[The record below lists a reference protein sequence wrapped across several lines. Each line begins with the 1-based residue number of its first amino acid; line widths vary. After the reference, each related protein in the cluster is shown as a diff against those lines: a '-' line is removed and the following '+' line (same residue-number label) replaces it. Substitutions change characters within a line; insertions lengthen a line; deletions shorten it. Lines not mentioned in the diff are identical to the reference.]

1 MPNFRLLTL
10 NLRYKTALYF
20 SLGLLGMIISF
31 LFISR
36 YFFLYSLD
44 ELERTE
50 ITHANQQ
57 AHAVINMMVNQ
68 QREISYDW
76 AHWDETYY
84 LLKDGDIDAYRDR
97 NLYIESIDTLALD
110 LMVFVT
116 LEGKILDSLTR
127 EQDKQQSHE
136 FVKQVISLPE
146 VKDHILNAN
155 NTLDIHRDSMA
166 GLFKINQHVWSVSLT
181 PVRNSEG
188 DQNSPGWL
196 VWGRDLNLRFPGDFS
211 SILTANNQ
219 LVELSAAAENES
231 LAGKVNKNGNNITLW
246 SVLTNVSNQPIA
258 LLKTDS
264 QRPHYEKGNTLF
276 LYLFATIG
284 VVATAIASS
293 TYWVF
298 KNRVAIRFNH
308 FSQGIRQLA
317 SQYHLEDLRSVTSD
331 ELEVATKLVE
341 KLSENT
347 SITKTQLKDSMQKL
361 GALYRSSSL
370 GMLIVIERNIVD
382 INQQALD
389 MLKYQR
395 DDIIDRP
402 LDSLCAS
409 DTEEC
414 HVDMMFKM
422 VNDGTTMFEA
432 QMLDSKQQVIDCS
445 LEATLVQHNGCN
457 ALMLLIHDL
466 REKKQQAQLI
476 QELTDYDPI
485 SGFCNRVIILSALN
499 DLIRQSPNSFSF
511 VYISCENI
519 QQISQLYGHRVF
531 DEAIKYISA
540 SMKTVLGE
548 YQIGRISESEF
559 IVLVPDCSHSNNQQV
574 VDATNKLLDRL
585 SHKVELSGLLLN
597 LESKAVII
605 DPAIT
610 HEPSEH
616 LLQIARYSASSLPGN
631 QMSEVVVVAEELS
644 SQAQTAMIINR
655 DLELAIKNREIIPYY
670 QPILNTQSGEVI
682 GFEALARWIHPVLG
696 VISPAVFIPIAE
708 QGKLIVE
715 LGESIL
721 EQACEF
727 LNQLNKTRKQQGLNA
742 LNMHVNLSTQ
752 HFYHA
757 NLTSHLK
764 QALDNNC
771 IEAGQLVIEITESML
786 MGVEA
791 ETIHR
796 INEVKQLGTQLAL
809 DDFGTGYASFSSLC
823 SFPLDI
829 VKLDKSY
836 IDQIETN
843 DRAKTL
849 VRNIA
854 SMAQELGLTI
864 VAEGVETASQV
875 RKLKVWSID
884 ELQGFYFYK
893 PMPKQDILDQFSS
906 L

>member
-1 MPNFRLLTL
+1 MLNFRLLTL

-57 AHAVINMMVNQ
+57 AHSVINMMVNQ
-68 QREISYDW
+68 QEESSYDW

-116 LEGKILDSLTR
+116 LEGKVLDSLTR
-127 EQDKQQSHE
+127 EKDKQRSYE
-136 FVKQVISLPE
+136 FVEQVVSLPE
-146 VKDHILNAN
+146 IKDHILDAN

-166 GLFKINQHVWSVSLT
+166 GLFKINHHVWSISLT

-188 DQNSPGWL
+188 DQNSSGWL
-196 VWGRDLNLRFPGDFS
+196 VWGRDLNLRFPGNFGA
-211 SILTANNQ
+211 ILTASNQ
-219 LVELSAAAENES
+219 LVELEATADNDY
-231 LAGKVNKNGNNITLW
+231 LAGKVNKSGNNITIW
-246 SVLTNVSNQPIA
+246 SELTNVSNQPIA

-264 QRPHYEKGNTLF
+264 PRPHYDKGNTLF
-276 LYLFATIG
+276 LYLFATVG

-298 KNRVAIRFNH
+298 KNRVATRFNH

-347 SITKTQLKDSMQKL
+347 SMTKSQLTDSMQKL

-389 MLKYQR
+389 MLNYQR
-395 DDIIDRP
+395 DDIINCP

-422 VNDGTTMFEA
+422 LNEGTTTFEA
-432 QMLDSKQQVIDCS
+432 QMLDSQQQVIDCS

-476 QELTDYDPI
+476 QELTDYDPV

-511 VYISCENI
+511 VYLSCQNI
-519 QQISQLYGHRVF
+519 QQISQLYGHLVF
-531 DEAIKYISA
+531 DEAIEHVST
-540 SMKTVLGE
+540 SMKQVLGE

-559 IVLVPDCSHSNNQQV
+559 IVLIPDSSNNNRV
-574 VDATNKLLDRL
+574 VNSTNKLLDRL

-605 DPAIT
+605 DPAVT
-610 HEPSEH
+610 HEPLEH
-616 LLQIARYSASSLPGN
+616 LLQIARYSASALPGN

-696 VISPAVFIPIAE
+696 VISPAVFIPMAE
-708 QGKLIVE
+708 QGKLIIE

-721 EQACEF
+721 DQACEF
-727 LNQLNKTRKQQGLNA
+727 LNMLNKLRKQQGLNT
-742 LNMHVNLSTQ
+742 LNVHVNLSTQ

-764 QALDNNC
+764 QALEQNH

-796 INEVKQLGTQLAL
+796 INEVKQLGIQLAL

-893 PMPKQDILDQFSS
+893 PMPKQDILDQFS
-906 L
+906 

>member
-1 MPNFRLLTL
+1 MLNFRLLTL

-57 AHAVINMMVNQ
+57 AHSVINMMVNQ
-68 QREISYDW
+68 QQESSYDW

-127 EQDKQQSHE
+127 EKDKQRSYE
-136 FVKQVISLPE
+136 FVEQVVSLPE
-146 VKDHILNAN
+146 IKDHILDAN

-166 GLFKINQHVWSVSLT
+166 GLFKIKHHVWSISLT

-188 DQNSPGWL
+188 DQNSSGWL
-196 VWGRDLNLRFPGDFS
+196 VWGRDLNLRFPGNFGA
-211 SILTANNQ
+211 ILTASNQ
-219 LVELSAAAENES
+219 LVELKTVSNNKS
-231 LAGKVNKNGNNITLW
+231 LVGKVDKSGNNITIW
-246 SVLTNVSNQPIA
+246 SELTNVSNQPIA

-264 QRPHYEKGNTLF
+264 PRPHYDKGNTLF
-276 LYLFATIG
+276 LYLFATVG

-298 KNRVAIRFNH
+298 KNRVATRFNH

-347 SITKTQLKDSMQKL
+347 SMTKSQLTDSMQKL

-389 MLKYQR
+389 MLNYQR
-395 DDIIDRP
+395 DDIINCP

-422 VNDGTTMFEA
+422 LNEGTTTFEA
-432 QMLDSKQQVIDCS
+432 QMLDSQQQVIDCS

-476 QELTDYDPI
+476 QELTDYDPV
-485 SGFCNRVIILSALN
+485 SGFCNRVIILRALN

-511 VYISCENI
+511 VYLSCQNI
-519 QQISQLYGHRVF
+519 QQISQLYGHLVF
-531 DEAIKYISA
+531 DEAIEHVST
-540 SMKTVLGE
+540 SMKQVLGE

-559 IVLVPDCSHSNNQQV
+559 IVLIPDSSNNNRV
-574 VDATNKLLDRL
+574 VNSTNKLLDHL

-610 HEPSEH
+610 HEPLEH
-616 LLQIARYSASSLPGN
+616 LLQIARYSASALPGN

-696 VISPAVFIPIAE
+696 VISPAVFIPMAE
-708 QGKLIVE
+708 QGKLIIE

-721 EQACEF
+721 DQACEF
-727 LNQLNKTRKQQGLNA
+727 LNMLNKLRKQQGLNA
-742 LNMHVNLSTQ
+742 LNVHVNLSTQ

-764 QALDNNC
+764 QALEQNH

-796 INEVKQLGTQLAL
+796 INEVKQLGIQLAL

-893 PMPKQDILDQFSS
+893 PMPTQDILDQFSS

>member
-1 MPNFRLLTL
+1 
-10 NLRYKTALYF
+10 
-20 SLGLLGMIISF
+20 MIISF

-57 AHAVINMMVNQ
+57 AHSVINMMVNQ
-68 QREISYDW
+68 QEESSYDW

-84 LLKDGDIDAYRDR
+84 LLKDGDIDADRDR

-116 LEGKILDSLTR
+116 LEGKVLDSLTR
-127 EQDKQQSHE
+127 EKDKQRSYE
-136 FVKQVISLPE
+136 FVEQVVSLPE
-146 VKDHILNAN
+146 IKDHILDAN

-166 GLFKINQHVWSVSLT
+166 GLFKINHHVWSISLT

-188 DQNSPGWL
+188 DQNSSGWL
-196 VWGRDLNLRFPGDFS
+196 VWGRDLNLRFPGNFGA
-211 SILTANNQ
+211 ILTASNQ
-219 LVELSAAAENES
+219 LVELKTVSNNKS
-231 LAGKVNKNGNNITLW
+231 LVGKVDKSGNNITIW
-246 SVLTNVSNQPIA
+246 SELTNVSNQPIA

-264 QRPHYEKGNTLF
+264 PRPHYDKGNTLF
-276 LYLFATIG
+276 LYLFATVG

-298 KNRVAIRFNH
+298 KNRVATRFNH

-347 SITKTQLKDSMQKL
+347 SMTKSQLTDSMQKL

-389 MLKYQR
+389 MLNYQR
-395 DDIIDRP
+395 DDIINCP

-422 VNDGTTMFEA
+422 LNEGTTTFEA
-432 QMLDSKQQVIDCS
+432 QMLDSQQQVIDCS

-476 QELTDYDPI
+476 QELTDYDPV

-511 VYISCENI
+511 VYLSCQNI
-519 QQISQLYGHRVF
+519 QQISQLYGHLVF
-531 DEAIKYISA
+531 DEAIEHVST
-540 SMKTVLGE
+540 SMKQVLGE

-559 IVLVPDCSHSNNQQV
+559 IVLIPDSSNNNRV
-574 VDATNKLLDRL
+574 VNSTNKLLDRL

-605 DPAIT
+605 DPAVT
-610 HEPSEH
+610 HEPLEH
-616 LLQIARYSASSLPGN
+616 LLQIARYSASALPGN

-696 VISPAVFIPIAE
+696 VISPAVFIPMAE
-708 QGKLIVE
+708 QGKLIIE

-721 EQACEF
+721 DQACEF
-727 LNQLNKTRKQQGLNA
+727 LNMLNKLRKQQGLNT
-742 LNMHVNLSTQ
+742 LNVHVNLSTQ

-764 QALDNNC
+764 QALEQNH

-796 INEVKQLGTQLAL
+796 INEVKQLGIQLAL

-893 PMPKQDILDQFSS
+893 PMPKQDILDQFS
-906 L
+906 